1 MSERIPEDWS
11 TIQIKELGSFYGGLT
26 GKTAKDFGDGEP
38 FLTYMQV
45 FLQKTS
51 DKEAV
56 NSAQITKEENQN
68 KVIYGD
74 ILFTTSSETPDEI
87 GMSEVFLGTD
97 WSPYLNSFCFGLRLE
112 KPSPI
117 YPLFAKYL
125 FRGRKFRHDIRPLAQ
140 GSTRYNLS
148 KGNLGKLSLL
158 IPPLQ
163 EQKKIA
169 SILTSVDEVIEKT
182 QLQINKLQ
190 DLKKGTM
197 NELLTKGI
205 GHTEFKDSEL
215 GRIPVSWEVASLGSF
230 VLDQKSGA
238 SLSPSDFCE
247 DGFGVIPKKAVQF
260 GGRIVLGDK
269 LTFCT
274 NEFADNNRKNIVSN
288 EYVIAVQRDL
298 VPSGP
303 SIGLMGML
311 MEGAEFILAQGVYGY
326 LLDSR
331 LNPLFLSL
339 ISNTD
344 WYRGVMRKIFVGS
357 TQIHIRSTEFLEV
370 VIPIPPVEEQNDIAE
385 RINMMES
392 QILLKQKIKHK
403 FSSLKNSLM
412 QDLLTGRVRVSL

>member
-1 MSERIPEDWS
+1 MSKLVPENWTTEDLDKFLVSLPKSRHPSGISDENGYYNFYVCSSNVKRSFKCDITEPSVLFS
-11 TIQIKELGSFYGGLT
+11 TGGEAVIHYAT
-26 GKTAKDFGDGEP
+26 GKYSYSTDVWATKYSKNLTNEFVFR
-38 FLTYMQV
+38 FLD
-45 FLQKTS
+45 LNISKIKS
-51 DKEAV
+51 
-56 NSAQITKEENQN
+56 
-68 KVIYGD
+68 
-74 ILFTTSSETPDEI
+74 
-87 GMSEVFLGTD
+87 LG
-97 WSPYLNSFCFGLRLE
+97 F
-112 KPSPI
+112 
-117 YPLFAKYL
+117 
-125 FRGRKFRHDIRPLAQ
+125 Q
-140 GSTRYNLS
+140 GSGIKHLDKDYI
-148 KGNLGKLSLL
+148 KKLK
-158 IPPLQ
+158 ITYPPLP
-163 EQKKIA
+163 EQKKIT